1 METFIAQQLQEF
13 AAVGAKTFTGWSL
26 LLMTGLF
33 VLLVLLLCK
42 RAYALYRTL
51 RLLGRSF
58 SEAAMQNSPLLQRYW
73 EEYSHTFL
81 LDLQQNNKTLH
92 DATAFFEPERL
103 VGDVLDLRWWR
114 FSPHVFLAL
123 GMAAVLAQLVY
134 GLVLFDPS
142 TPESIM
148 ASIEHAFLAIANGF
162 LLLLAGLA
170 LGVGMH
176 FAVRKVCGGLARQVL
191 EFAAMLNKRYKITT
205 LEERELTLA
214 EYAKTLTRIV
224 TTLFADSRGSKALT
238 PGVLSRAL
246 LDQTRQTNTLLLQRS
261 QEAAAPLTE
270 EQMQH
275 LGRIAGKAMAE
286 ELRPLLNAKHTEDA
300 AAQIESASAAKSIAE
315 LAAALRASSTALQ
328 AYLQTER
335 KDAQQDDDE
344 MDTPLSPATGAK
356 Q

>member
-1 METFIAQQLQEF
+1 
-13 AAVGAKTFTGWSL
+13 
-26 LLMTGLF
+26 
-33 VLLVLLLCK
+33 
-42 RAYALYRTL
+42 
-51 RLLGRSF
+51 
-58 SEAAMQNSPLLQRYW
+58 
-73 EEYSHTFL
+73 
-81 LDLQQNNKTLH
+81 
-92 DATAFFEPERL
+92 
-103 VGDVLDLRWWR
+103 
-114 FSPHVFLAL
+114 
-123 GMAAVLAQLVY
+123 
-134 GLVLFDPS
+134 
-142 TPESIM
+142 
-148 ASIEHAFLAIANGF
+148 
-162 LLLLAGLA
+162 
-170 LGVGMH
+170 MH